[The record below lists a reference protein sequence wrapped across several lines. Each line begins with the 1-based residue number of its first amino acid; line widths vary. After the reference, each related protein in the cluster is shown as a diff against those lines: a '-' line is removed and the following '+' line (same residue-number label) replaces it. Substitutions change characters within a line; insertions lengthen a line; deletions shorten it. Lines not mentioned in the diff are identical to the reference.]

1 MSSHATTQLT
11 VRGLA
16 FGHHRRALGT
26 GLDLDVNAGEVL
38 CLLGPNGCGKTTL
51 FRTVLGLIPS
61 LGGSVAIGGTDA
73 RQLTRPQMARHVAY
87 VPQAHTG
94 VFAYRVEDVVLMGR
108 AVRVGLFAMPG
119 AHDREQALHALQRLG
134 IAHLRERRY
143 TEISG
148 GERQLVLVAR
158 ALVQEAPLIVMDEP
172 TASLDF
178 GNQRAVLR
186 EIAGLAGRGIAILM
200 STHQPEHA
208 LRIADRVALMKT
220 ARLLAVGPTRAV
232 MTPPALAQ
240 LYGIDE
246 PEIAR
251 SVPWIA
257 AA

>member
-16 FGHHRRALGT
+16 FGHHGRVLGT
-26 GLDLDVNAGEVL
+26 DLELDVHAGEVL

-51 FRTVLGLIPS
+51 FRTVLALIPS
-61 LGGSVAIGGTDA
+61 LGGSIAIGGTDA
-73 RQLTRPQMARHVAY
+73 RQLTREQIARHVAY

-119 AHDREQALHALQRLG
+119 AHDREQALQALQRLG

-148 GERQLVLVAR
+148 GERQLVLIAR

-178 GNQRAVLR
+178 GNQRNVLR

-208 LRIADRVALMKT
+208 LRIADRVALMKS
-220 ARLLAVGPTRAV
+220 AQLLAVGPTRDV
-232 MTPPALAQ
+232 MTTPALAQ

-246 PEIAR
+246 PEVAR